1 MLGLLGLLGLL
12 GSPVA
17 GLVIFSTVS
26 GTAIQASG
34 VNCSEDSVLY
44 APVLY

>member
-17 GLVIFSTVS
+17 GLVILCTSTLLEMVS
-26 GTAIQASG
+26 RKTLAEMGHPS
-34 VNCSEDSVLY
+34 SS
-44 APVLY
+44 